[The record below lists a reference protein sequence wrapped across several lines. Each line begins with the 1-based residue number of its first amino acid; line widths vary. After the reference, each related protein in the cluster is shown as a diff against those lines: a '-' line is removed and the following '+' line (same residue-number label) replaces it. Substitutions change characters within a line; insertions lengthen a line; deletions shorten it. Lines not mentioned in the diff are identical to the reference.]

1 MGTAKSQGYVNLS
14 SCIAAAMLLGCGENG
29 TNPDQSPALSN
40 MAKLGDK
47 LYVAYKS
54 PDVLEKF
61 DTVNISFDYN
71 ASKVKS
77 IDIRAMLDSE
87 KTWISLGTVIPD
99 NSKKASFAWVPKN
112 DSIIF
117 DYCGR
122 KEAFIRV
129 QDGISNE
136 HIDSDSFLI
145 IGRVPYALF
154 SPKSKET
161 FSIADTIQ
169 ILYTQ
174 NQDLSS
180 NISVGFLV
188 AGEPDFVNIADKNKS
203 EKLSQSL
210 PIKTFLTNF
219 IPLDFTEEAR
229 NFADPITIFIADY
242 GSSSLVLKAD
252 SIIITR

>member
-1 MGTAKSQGYVNLS
+1 MSQGYLNTILS
-14 SCIAAAMLLGCGENG
+14 IFLAAAMLLGCVDSG

-40 MAKLGDK
+40 MTVLGNK

-61 DTVNISFDYN
+61 DTIKISFSYN
-71 ASKVKS
+71 LSKVKS
-77 IDIRAMLDSE
+77 IDIRATLDSE
-87 KTWISLGTVIPD
+87 KTWIPLGVVVPD
-99 NSKKASFAWVPKN
+99 NSKKALFAWVPKN
-112 DSIIF
+112 DSITF
-117 DYCGR
+117 NYCGK

-129 QDGISNE
+129 RDSVSNE

-145 IGRVPYALF
+145 VGRVPYSLI
-154 SPKSKET
+154 SPKPRET
-161 FSIADTIQ
+161 FSIADTIK
-169 ILYTQ
+169 ILYMQ

-180 NISVGFLV
+180 NISVGFLLM
-188 AGEPDFVNIADKNKS
+188 GDTGFVNISDKNKT

-210 PIKTFLTNF
+210 PIKNFLTKF
-219 IPLDFTEEAR
+219 VPLDFAGRAR

-252 SIIITR
+252 SIIITQ

>member
-1 MGTAKSQGYVNLS
+1 MGRAKSQGYAFLS
-14 SCIAAAMLLGCGENG
+14 SFIAAAMLLGCGENG
-29 TNPDQSPALSN
+29 TDPDQSPALSN

-47 LYVAYKS
+47 LYVAYNT

-61 DTVNISFDYN
+61 DTVNISFNYN

-77 IDIRAMLDSE
+77 IDIRATLDSE
-87 KTWISLGTVIPD
+87 KTWISLGAVVPD
-99 NSKKASFAWVPKN
+99 NSKKASFAWIPKN
-112 DSIIF
+112 DSITF
-117 DYCGR
+117 NYCGK

-129 QDGISNE
+129 QDSISNE

-154 SPKSKET
+154 SPKSMEG
-161 FSIADTIQ
+161 FSIIDTIQ

-188 AGEPDFVNIADKNKS
+188 ADDPDFVNIADKNKT

-219 IPLDFTEEAR
+219 VPLDFTEEAM